1 MRIWLLSLLF
11 ISVNSFAQHTLTGK
25 IVDKETGEP
34 ISFASI
40 GIVGTSRGTS
50 SNLTGEFSLV
60 INNERVKVK
69 ISCLGYESLEVTQ
82 LYDNIQILLK
92 PSTTELKEV
101 IIWDEELTGKKIVS
115 KAFAS
120 VSKNYNAKPFTQ
132 KFFYR
137 HYCKDDD
144 TYGRL
149 IEAAVDVWKRK
160 GYKLQQTK
168 AGQKEEIRVTQL
180 RRSFDK
186 TKAAERHVP
195 IALHSILES
204 DVASYQSKR
213 QNMYQ
218 ELIQDV
224 SNLRIRLESFDFN
237 VERITSYDGREVF
250 EIHYKTKRS
259 EEGPTSK
266 ADGIVIG
273 VNNGIVLKAHQ
284 YGVLYIDTKNYAFIK
299 TENTKIGLL
308 DTVKT
313 TAYYKDIAG
322 KYYPYHLIR
331 DGRTTHSRTNSSH
344 WFHIELMS
352 TEIQLTN
359 FEKFRGKEPDKE
371 ALLAIPYDSTFW
383 INYNILKT
391 TQLEDEII
399 SDLGGNKSL
408 EQQFADYQQTEKIKM
423 TSGQLDEEKFNN
435 YRELVRGSS
444 ILYLDFWASWCGPCI
459 QEMEYQKKLVEKYGH
474 KIRFVM
480 LSIDSDPEAWEK
492 ARKKYNLN
500 QPGIIH
506 YRIGAES
513 DAAKFYEINEIPR
526 YILVKRDGTFFDLN
540 AKRPSNPLIEEDF
553 NILLNESSKQ

>member
-1 MRIWLLSLLF
+1 M
-11 ISVNSFAQHTLTGK
+11 K
-25 IVDKETGEP
+25 I
-34 ISFASI
+34 
-40 GIVGTSRGTS
+40 
-50 SNLTGEFSLV
+50 
-60 INNERVKVK
+60 K

-82 LYDNIQILLK
+82 LYDNSKISLK

-101 IIWDEELTGKKIVS
+101 IIWDEELTGRKIVS
-115 KAFAS
+115 KAFKN
-120 VSKNYNAKPFTQ
+120 VSKNYNNKSFTQ

-137 HYCKDDD
+137 HYCKDDN

-180 RRSFDK
+180 RRSFDR

-204 DVASYQSKR
+204 DVAGYQSKR
-213 QNMYQ
+213 QNIYQ

-224 SNLRIRLESFDFN
+224 SNLRTSLESYDFD
-237 VERITSYDGREVF
+237 VERITSYDSREVY
-250 EIHYKTKRS
+250 EIRYKSKVS
-259 EEGPTSK
+259 QGESGKKNEG
-266 ADGIVIG
+266 IIIG
-273 VNNGIVLKAHQ
+273 MNNGIVLKAHQ

-313 TAYYKDIAG
+313 TAYYKNVNG

-331 DGRTTHSRTNSSH
+331 DGRTTNLRAKSSH

-371 ALLAIPYDSTFW
+371 AMLSIPYDSTFW

-391 TQLEDEII
+391 TQLEDDII
-399 SDLGGNKSL
+399 ADLGGNKSL
-408 EQQFADYQQTEKIKM
+408 EQQFVDYQQTEKVKM

-435 YRELVRGSS
+435 YRELVRGSK

-474 KIRFVM
+474 KIRFIM

-500 QPGIIH
+500 QPGILH

-526 YILVKRDGTFFDLN
+526 YILVKHDGSFFDLN

-553 NILLNESSKQ
+553 NLLLNESEK